1 MGFYHLQENVKKQLL
16 DTGLDALKTTFEK
29 VVHRAGKCLGNK
41 ITDAV
46 TKSIDDKIEKPE
58 TVEEIIILFGKRD

>member
-1 MGFYHLQENVKKQLL
+1 M

-29 VVHRAGKCLGNK
+29 VVHRTGKCLGNK

-46 TKSIDDKIEKPE
+46 TKSIDDKIERPE
-58 TVEEIIILFGKRD
+58 TVEEIIILLGKRD

>member
-1 MGFYHLQENVKKQLL
+1 M
-16 DTGLDALKTTFEK
+16 DTGLDAPKTAFEK
-29 VVHRAGKCLGNK
+29 VVHRTGECLGNK

-58 TVEEIIILFGKRD
+58 TVEEIIILLGKRD